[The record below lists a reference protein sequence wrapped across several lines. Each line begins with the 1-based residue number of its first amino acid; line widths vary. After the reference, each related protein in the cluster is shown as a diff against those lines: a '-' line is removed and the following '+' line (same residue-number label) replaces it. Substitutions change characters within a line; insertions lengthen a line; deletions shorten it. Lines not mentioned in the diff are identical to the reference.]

1 MPSMV
6 DNIVSVIGTYGE
18 LAPLAEAVQERK
30 LLQTIK
36 PLTDTAAKAAKANWG
51 TSWDVIDKHPDFHD
65 TDGYAG
71 EGMWFLG
78 MQFESPWAPPIG
90 AYQVLHERGIYIH
103 AFYLSTG
110 GLEFGGQFED
120 GENQSYELDKLP
132 LEIKKAFEEDYDYDR
147 LMYPD
152 EWPKLEP
159 AA

>member
-6 DNIVSVIGTYGE
+6 DNIVSIIGTYDE

-36 PLTDTAAKAAKANWG
+36 PLTDTAAIAAKEQWG
-51 TSWDVIDKHPDFHD
+51 TSWDVLDTQPDFHD
-65 TDGYAG
+65 TDGNAG

-78 MQFESPWAPPIG
+78 LQFESPWAPPIG
-90 AYQVLHERGIYIH
+90 AYEILHEKDIYVH
-103 AFYLSTG
+103 AFYISTG
-110 GLEFGGQFED
+110 GLDYGGEFED
-120 GENQSYELDKLP
+120 GENKCYELNNLP
-132 LEIKKAFEEDYDYDR
+132 KNIKEAFEVYDYDR

-152 EWPKLEP
+152 EWPEQKP